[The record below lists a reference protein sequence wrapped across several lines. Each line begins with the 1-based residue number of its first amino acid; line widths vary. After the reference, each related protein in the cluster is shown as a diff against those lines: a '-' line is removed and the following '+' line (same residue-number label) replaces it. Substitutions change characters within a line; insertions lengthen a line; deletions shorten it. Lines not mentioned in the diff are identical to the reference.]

1 LVEGAG
7 SENNPGTSTF
17 VAEHV
22 ADDDLVAQVTAGHT
36 FSLFLTDSG
45 QAFAAGSSES
55 GQLGNGTTDSSK
67 AARQDSTSKSRLVG
81 ANGFAWK
88 ATLKHHRL
96 GSRISKQEDHSDRI
110 GQSTFAGFG

>member
-55 GQLGNGTTDSSK
+55 GQLGNGKTGERLLKGGKTGFDLEVP
-67 AARQDSTSKSRLVG
+67 ARGCKRFRVEGNPETP
-81 ANGFAWK
+81 
-88 ATLKHHRL
+88 
-96 GSRISKQEDHSDRI
+96 
-110 GQSTFAGFG
+110 